1 MKKILLIVFALL
13 ATTTTFGVILDSC
26 EREEIEENDNQEEL
40 SIKGD
45 LTGQSVSTFD
55 LNVIGEAMKR
65 MGVAVVNGK
74 IVTNEKKW
82 FIIIIASV
90 CRKSHSFVQD
100 KKCLCRIFLRRHA
113 DA

>member
-74 IVTNEKKW
+74 IVTNEKSAKQLGISEDL
-82 FIIIIASV
+82 FEQLQLMFAKTNGEKRYGRL
-90 CRKSHSFVQD
+90 RK
-100 KKCLCRIFLRRHA
+100 K
-113 DA
+113 